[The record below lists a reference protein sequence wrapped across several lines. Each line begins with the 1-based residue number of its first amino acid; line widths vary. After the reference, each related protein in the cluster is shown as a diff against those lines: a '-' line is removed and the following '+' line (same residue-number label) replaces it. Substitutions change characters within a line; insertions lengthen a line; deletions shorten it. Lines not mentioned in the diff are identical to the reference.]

1 MNKIVTGL
9 IGLGIFIAFTLG
21 LAISIKEIPFKIIVV
36 IICCMAAYGLYEEVS
51 QDRKNAKKD

>member
-9 IGLGIFIAFTLG
+9 IGLAIFIAFTWG

-36 IICCMAAYGLYEEVS
+36 IIGCMAAYGLYEEVKE
-51 QDRKNAKKD
+51 DREKGKEN

>member
-9 IGLGIFIAFTLG
+9 IGLAIFVAFTWG

-36 IICCMAAYGLYEEVS
+36 IIGSMAAYGLYEEVRE
-51 QDRKNAKKD
+51 DRKNGNEN

>member
-36 IICCMAAYGLYEEVS
+36 FIGCMAAYGLYEEVRE
-51 QDRKNAKKD
+51 DRKKSNKN